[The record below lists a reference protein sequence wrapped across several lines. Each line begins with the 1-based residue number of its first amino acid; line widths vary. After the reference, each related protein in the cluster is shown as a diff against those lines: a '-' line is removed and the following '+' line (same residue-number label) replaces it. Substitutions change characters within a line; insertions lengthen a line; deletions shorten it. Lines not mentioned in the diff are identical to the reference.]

1 MPSAKANWVRSST
14 PIFPVVMPASL
25 RALAI
30 TGKDRHAALPG
41 VPTAAEAG
49 LKGFELEAWVAI
61 FAPAGTPPHVVATL
75 SATVKRALDLPESK
89 SRADAVGVELSYR
102 PPEALAQLVKRDT
115 EYWDKVVKAAAIKAD

>member
-1 MPSAKANWVRSST
+1 MTTPPS
-14 PIFPVVMPASL
+14 VMGHVQSGKL

-30 TGKDRHAALPG
+30 TGKHRHAALPG

-61 FAPAGTPPHVVATL
+61 FGPAGTPPKVVAML
-75 SATVKRALDLPESK
+75 SATIKRALDLPESK

-102 PPEALAQLVKRDT
+102 PPEALAQLVKGDT
-115 EYWDKVVKAAAIKAD
+115 EYWDKVVKAAGIKGD